1 MAQSES
7 EINRSREPTRQSARR
22 TIVSTEELDSI
33 IIYLISMCAM
43 LMIWNSSLIF
53 SLSLL
58 AAYDLA
64 ASEEV
69 LSAIY
74 KAEAE
79 VQSPINLIDSK

>member
-1 MAQSES
+1 MWA
-7 EINRSREPTRQSARR
+7 I
-22 TIVSTEELDSI
+22 
-33 IIYLISMCAM
+33 

-53 SLSLL
+53 PLSLL

-79 VQSPINLIDSK
+79 VQSPINLIDRKEQVTGPPEATITEKNWTEYVGQEK